1 MSDTSTSGNDA
12 LGKADSAKGTV
23 VAERHG
29 NVLLVRV
36 DDGKANAFSV
46 PMLAA
51 LDAQIDAA
59 EADHDIGAVVIAGND
74 RAFFA
79 GFDLNVIRG
88 GDRAAMT
95 ELVSAGGAMV
105 RRAYGSSVPVVAAC
119 TGHAVAA
126 GALLLL
132 GCDHRVGPD
141 APVKIGLNEVA
152 IALTLPDWAMT
163 ISTERLSRR
172 HLQRCVANARLL
184 DGVGATQAG
193 FLDEAVAPDA
203 VVDRALEVAAEL
215 ADTLDPRA
223 YAGTVRALRGDVL
236 AEMDASVERDRASGA

>member
-1 MSDTSTSGNDA
+1 MSATAQRNDGPTS
-12 LGKADSAKGTV
+12 DSTV
-23 VAERHG
+23 SAERHG
-29 NVLLVRV
+29 DVLLVRV

-59 EADHDIGAVVIAGND
+59 EADDGIGAVVIAGND

-79 GFDLNVIRG
+79 GFDLTVIRG
-88 GDRAAMT
+88 GDRAAIG

-163 ISTERLSRR
+163 ISKERLSRR

-184 DGVGATQAG
+184 DGNGAVEAG
-193 FLDEAVAPDA
+193 FLDEAVSPDA
-203 VVDRALEVAAEL
+203 VVDRALEVAGEL
-215 ADTLDPRA
+215 AETLDARA
-223 YAGTVRALRGDVL
+223 YAGTVNTLRGDVL
-236 AEMDASVERDRASGA
+236 AAMDASVERDRA

>member
-1 MSDTSTSGNDA
+1 MSASAELNDA
-12 LGKADSAKGTV
+12 PSNDSPIGGGTV
-23 VAERHG
+23 TAERHG
-29 NVLLVRV
+29 DVLLVRV

-46 PMLAA
+46 QMLAA
-51 LDAQIDAA
+51 IDAQIDIA
-59 EADHDIGAVVIAGND
+59 EADDGIGAVVIAGNS

-88 GDRAAMT
+88 GDRAAIA

-105 RRAYGSSVPVVAAC
+105 RRAYGCSVPVVAAC

-163 ISTERLSRR
+163 ISKERLSRR

-184 DGVGATQAG
+184 DGSGAVEAG
-193 FLDEAVAPDA
+193 YLDEAVSPDA
-203 VVDRALEVAAEL
+203 VVDRALAVAADL
-215 ADTLDPRA
+215 AETLDARA

-236 AEMDASVERDRASGA
+236 AEMDASVERDRAAAA

>member
-1 MSDTSTSGNDA
+1 MSDTPPVSSDA
-12 LGKADSAKGTV
+12 ANGTV
-23 VAERHG
+23 SAERHG
-29 NVLLVRV
+29 EVLVLSV

-51 LDAQIDAA
+51 LDAQIDSA
-59 EADHDIGAVVIAGND
+59 EADDGIGAVVIAGND

-88 GDRAAMT
+88 GDRAAIT

-163 ISTERLSRR
+163 ISKERLSRR

-184 DGVGATQAG
+184 DGTGAVEAG
-193 FLDEAVAPDA
+193 YLDEAVAPDA
-203 VVDRALEVAAEL
+203 VLDRAVEVAAEL
-215 ADTLDPRA
+215 ADTLDPPA

-236 AEMDASVERDRASGA
+236 AAMDASVERDRAAAA

>member
-1 MSDTSTSGNDA
+1 MSDTAPNGTRSVPDRTVST
-12 LGKADSAKGTV
+12 
-23 VAERHG
+23 ERHG
-29 NVLLVRV
+29 SVLLVRV

-51 LDAQIDAA
+51 LDAQIDEA
-59 EADHDIGAVVIAGND
+59 EADDGVGAVVIAGND

-88 GDRAAMT
+88 GDRAAIG

-105 RRAYGSSVPVVAAC
+105 RRAYGASVPVVAAC

-152 IALTLPDWAMT
+152 IALTLPDWALT
-163 ISTERLSRR
+163 ISKERLSKR
-172 HLQRCVANARLL
+172 HLQRCVANARLQ
-184 DGVGATQAG
+184 DGTGATEAG
-193 FLDEAVAPDA
+193 FLDEAVSPDT
-203 VVDRALEVAAEL
+203 VVDRALEVASEL
-215 ADTLDPRA
+215 AETLDRRA
-223 YAGTVRALRGDVL
+223 YAGTVRSLRGDVL
-236 AEMDASVERDRASGA
+236 AEMDASIERDRTAAK

>member
-1 MSDTSTSGNDA
+1 MSDTPSTDS
-12 LGKADSAKGTV
+12 DSADGTV
-23 VAERHG
+23 SASQHG
-29 NVLLVRV
+29 KVLLVEV

-59 EADHDIGAVVIAGND
+59 EADDGIGAVVIAGND

-88 GDRAAMT
+88 GDNAAII

-105 RRAYGSSVPVVAAC
+105 RRAYGASVPVVAAC

-163 ISTERLSRR
+163 ISKERLSRR

-184 DGVGATQAG
+184 DGNGAVEAG
-193 FLDEAVAPDA
+193 YLDEVVSPDA

-215 ADTLDPRA
+215 AETLDARA
-223 YAGTVRALRGDVL
+223 YAGTVRGLRGDVL
-236 AEMDASVERDRASGA
+236 AAMDASVERDRAAAA

>member
-1 MSDTSTSGNDA
+1 MSATAQRNDGPTS
-12 LGKADSAKGTV
+12 DSTV
-23 VAERHG
+23 SAERHG
-29 NVLLVRV
+29 DVLLVRV

-59 EADHDIGAVVIAGND
+59 EADDGIGAVVIAGND

-79 GFDLNVIRG
+79 GFDLTVIRG
-88 GDRAAMT
+88 GDRAAIG

-163 ISTERLSRR
+163 ISKERLSRR

-184 DGVGATQAG
+184 DGIGAVEAG
-193 FLDEAVAPDA
+193 FLDEAVSPDA
-203 VVDRALEVAAEL
+203 VVDRALEVAGEL
-215 ADTLDPRA
+215 AETLDARA
-223 YAGTVRALRGDVL
+223 YAGTVNALRGDVL
-236 AEMDASVERDRASGA
+236 AAMDASVERDRA

>member
-1 MSDTSTSGNDA
+1 MSASAASNDSPLVDSTVS
-12 LGKADSAKGTV
+12 
-23 VAERHG
+23 AERHG
-29 NVLLVRV
+29 SVLLVRV

-51 LDAQIDAA
+51 LAVQIDIA
-59 EADHDIGAVVIAGND
+59 EADDGIDAVVIAGND
-74 RAFFA
+74 RSFFA
-79 GFDLNVIRG
+79 GFDLNVIRS
-88 GDRAAMT
+88 GDRAAIG

-105 RRAYGSSVPVVAAC
+105 RRAYGASVPVVAAC

-163 ISTERLSRR
+163 IAKERLSRR

-184 DGVGATQAG
+184 DGAGAVEAG
-193 FLDEAVAPDA
+193 YLDEAVSPVA
-203 VVDRALEVAAEL
+203 VVDRALAVAADL
-215 ADTLDPRA
+215 AETLDARA
-223 YAGTVRALRGDVL
+223 YAGTVAALRGDVL
-236 AEMDASVERDRASGA
+236 AEMDASIQRDRTTAA